1 MLTLTMFSVITRCL
15 GFIYKIY
22 TSKIMTT
29 TDLGIYNLTLSIYM
43 VLITIVGSSIPLTIS
58 KITANNI
65 ATSNTNKTK
74 YSVTSSL
81 LLTTSISIV
90 LSLLVLISK
99 PLITLI
105 IGDPLGYTTIVYLI
119 PSVIFTAI
127 YSQIR
132 GYLWGIENYFSV
144 SLVEL
149 IEQILR
155 ILFCI
160 IFIYLDIFSNP
171 IISVSLAL
179 SIACGIS
186 TIIGIYYYLKNGGK
200 FKYKNGYY
208 KEIIKS
214 ALPLTSVRLIGSII
228 NPLISIIIPIQ
239 LTQMGL
245 TRDSALSELGIIT
258 GMTLPLISI
267 PSTIIGALCMILI
280 PRINASKKDLHLQ
293 LNYYIKFTIA
303 CVFIFIPTF
312 IALGIPICEFIFN
325 NYSAGL
331 YLQQCCIIALPI
343 GLAQITTSILN
354 ALNEEKKSFLYYI
367 ISNGFMLISILFL
380 TKLFYIK
387 AMPYTLGIS
396 SFILFTL
403 NLRKIKKITGYKSSI
418 FKECFYHVLLCLPI
432 LVLTKILFS
441 TLTMF
446 LNLFLSLII
455 CSFVSVIFYL
465 IFMVVFRVVDPKII
479 KNYIFKNKQ
488 KLKINN

>member
-1 MLTLTMFSVITRCL
+1 
-15 GFIYKIY
+15 
-22 TSKIMTT
+22 MTT

-228 NPLISIIIPIQ
+228 NP
-239 LTQMGL
+239 
-245 TRDSALSELGIIT
+245 
-258 GMTLPLISI
+258 
-267 PSTIIGALCMILI
+267 
-280 PRINASKKDLHLQ
+280 
-293 LNYYIKFTIA
+293 
-303 CVFIFIPTF
+303 
-312 IALGIPICEFIFN
+312 
-325 NYSAGL
+325 
-331 YLQQCCIIALPI
+331 
-343 GLAQITTSILN
+343 
-354 ALNEEKKSFLYYI
+354 
-367 ISNGFMLISILFL
+367 
-380 TKLFYIK
+380 
-387 AMPYTLGIS
+387 
-396 SFILFTL
+396 
-403 NLRKIKKITGYKSSI
+403 
-418 FKECFYHVLLCLPI
+418 
-432 LVLTKILFS
+432 
-441 TLTMF
+441 
-446 LNLFLSLII
+446 
-455 CSFVSVIFYL
+455 
-465 IFMVVFRVVDPKII
+465 
-479 KNYIFKNKQ
+479 
-488 KLKINN
+488 

>member
-1 MLTLTMFSVITRCL
+1 
-15 GFIYKIY
+15 
-22 TSKIMTT
+22 
-29 TDLGIYNLTLSIYM
+29 
-43 VLITIVGSSIPLTIS
+43 
-58 KITANNI
+58 
-65 ATSNTNKTK
+65 
-74 YSVTSSL
+74 
-81 LLTTSISIV
+81 
-90 LSLLVLISK
+90 
-99 PLITLI
+99 
-105 IGDPLGYTTIVYLI
+105 
-119 PSVIFTAI
+119 
-127 YSQIR
+127 
-132 GYLWGIENYFSV
+132 
-144 SLVEL
+144 
-149 IEQILR
+149 
-155 ILFCI
+155 
-160 IFIYLDIFSNP
+160 
-171 IISVSLAL
+171 
-179 SIACGIS
+179 
-186 TIIGIYYYLKNGGK
+186 
-200 FKYKNGYY
+200 
-208 KEIIKS
+208 
-214 ALPLTSVRLIGSII
+214 
-228 NPLISIIIPIQ
+228 
-239 LTQMGL
+239 MGL

-280 PRINASKKDLHLQ
+280 PRINASKKDLNLQ

-479 KNYIFKNKQ
+479 KNYIFKDKQ
-488 KLKINN
+488 KLKIKNESV